1 MGLDVVALVL
11 ATLVR
16 GADVRCVMRMA
27 LDVLVD
33 PSLAVLILHRT
44 SSFRT
49 FFRTFRNLHT

>member
-1 MGLDVVALVL
+1 MGLDVVVLVL
-11 ATLVR
+11 AALVR
-16 GADVRCVMRMA
+16 GGVVPVA